1 MLTASRRHTDS
12 TTAATAHIHPP
23 TQVSLNQMKR
33 AQALMRL
40 GVTEDDL
47 RTAERLFAEL
57 PVGDGVSCCFQRTI
71 LFHNTVEYP
80 SVSRGDCRLLCGSLF
95 EAIHDGM
102 AYAVT
107 RRMDCCICICCGVSL
122 RSLVVHREATLARH
136 AGSPLSKEERLLG
149 MTKTEISF
157 FKALERLK
165 LGNYSSQEA

>member
-1 MLTASRRHTDS
+1 MSRVVERFLVRLALCKLVYTPLVAAMLTASRRHTDS
-12 TTAATAHIHPP
+12 TTAATARIHPP

-80 SVSRGDCRLLCGSLF
+80 SVSRGSCRLL
-95 EAIHDGM
+95 
-102 AYAVT
+102 
-107 RRMDCCICICCGVSL
+107 
-122 RSLVVHREATLARH
+122 
-136 AGSPLSKEERLLG
+136 
-149 MTKTEISF
+149 
-157 FKALERLK
+157 
-165 LGNYSSQEA
+165 